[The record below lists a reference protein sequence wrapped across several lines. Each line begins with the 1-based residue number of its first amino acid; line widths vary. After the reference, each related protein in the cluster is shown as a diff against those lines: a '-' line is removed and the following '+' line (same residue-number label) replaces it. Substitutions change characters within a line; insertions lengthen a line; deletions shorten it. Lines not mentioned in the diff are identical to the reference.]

1 MFAGGHGEALGVHA
15 AGQGVNIG
23 QHCRAEFTGAS
34 AGALR
39 IGVQDADKLHPFKLA
54 IDARVVT
61 AEIADANYG
70 NANAPILHRTFAP
83 EGSLELASG
92 ALGCAS
98 SFASGAKAST
108 AIPAWSAASIR
119 RGRSKSK
126 VRRASIAR
134 AVAWERRITSTVRNP
149 MTGTS
154 KLMSCSGLTA
164 LSTTSG
170 LPAAS
175 RAAPSTG

>member
-23 QHCRAEFTGAS
+23 QHCRAEFSGGS
-34 AGALR
+34 AGASR
-39 IGVQDADKLHPFKLA
+39 IGVQEADKLHPFKLA

-61 AEIADANYG
+61 AESADANYG

-83 EGSLELASG
+83 DGSVELVSG
-92 ALGCAS
+92 ARGCAS
-98 SFASGAKAST
+98 GFASGAKAST

-154 KLMSCSGLTA
+154 KRMSWSGLATF
-164 LSTTSG
+164 TKKDG
-170 LPAAS
+170 LPSADPAG
-175 RAAPSTG
+175 TF

>member
-1 MFAGGHGEALGVHA
+1 MFARGHGDARGVQA

-23 QHCRAEFTGAS
+23 QHCRAEFAGDS

-61 AEIADANYG
+61 AEIADPDYG

-83 EGSLELASG
+83 EGSLELVSG

-98 SFASGAKAST
+98 GFACGAKAST
-108 AIPAWSAASIR
+108 GTPARSFTRKSP
-119 RGRSKSK
+119 GRTNIQS
-126 VRRASIAR
+126 
-134 AVAWERRITSTVRNP
+134 
-149 MTGTS
+149 
-154 KLMSCSGLTA
+154 
-164 LSTTSG
+164 
-170 LPAAS
+170 
-175 RAAPSTG
+175 